1 MSSTSVSSTL
11 QLDMMRCRAAL
22 QAIGNGSADVLQPCI
37 SKFGFGG
44 ASARALSYRSE
55 SDAFGPIDVSSS
67 VLWGAQ
73 TQRSLQNFPIGEE
86 L

>member
-1 MSSTSVSSTL
+1 ML
-11 QLDMMRCRAAL
+11 RCRAAL
-22 QAIGNGSADVLQPCI
+22 QAIGNGSADVLQPRV
-37 SKFGFGG
+37 SGFGFGS
-44 ASARALSYRSE
+44 ASARALSYYRSE